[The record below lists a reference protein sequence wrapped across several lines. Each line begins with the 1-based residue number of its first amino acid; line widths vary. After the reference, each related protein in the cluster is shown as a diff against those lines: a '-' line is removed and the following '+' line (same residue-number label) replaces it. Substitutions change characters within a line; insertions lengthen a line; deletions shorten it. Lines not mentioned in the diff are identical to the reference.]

1 MTNLVILKWRPFKKG
16 LFYLGPK
23 KIFLT
28 YFLKDY
34 IKKVLKIYKSIVIEN
49 LKPVPLCPIKWRP
62 FKVFVELHK
71 SPLVIV
77 NIIKGAAL
85 GL

>member
-1 MTNLVILKWRPFKKG
+1 MKND
-16 LFYLGPK
+16 LFYFGPK

-34 IKKVLKIYKSIVIEN
+34 IKKVLKIYKSTVIEN
-49 LKPVPLCPIKWRP
+49 LKPVPLCPIKLRP

-77 NIIKGAAL
+77 DIIKGAVL